1 MRLAEFLL
9 LVLVGWTTV
18 GALGISVSFLQ
29 HQRQKALRH
38 LGWLLTVWA
47 IYLATVIGV
56 SVTQRQRF
64 VTVGTPQCFDEMCFT
79 VAGFDEPKGYLLKD
93 SRLVRVKVSIT
104 NRGHKPE
111 SESLLRAYLVDR
123 QGRRWD
129 EVHGLSGVRLT
140 ARVAAGET
148 VTSEPV
154 FKVDEDTTPEGLVLT
169 HGSRQPGVLVIGDSD
184 SLLHRPT
191 VARLV
196 K

>member
-1 MRLAEFLL
+1 MRLMEVLL
-9 LVLVGWTTV
+9 LVLVGWTAV
-18 GALGISVSFLQ
+18 GALGITVSFLQ
-29 HQRQKALRH
+29 DHRQKAVRH
-38 LGWLLTVWA
+38 LGWLITVWV
-47 IYLATVIGV
+47 IYLAVVIGV

-64 VTVGTPQCFDEMCFT
+64 VAVGTPQCFDEMCFT
-79 VAGFDEPKGYLLKD
+79 VVGFDEPKGYLLQD
-93 SRLVRVKVSIT
+93 SRLVRIRVRIT

-111 SESLLRAYLVDR
+111 SESILRAYLVDR

-129 EVHGLSGVRLT
+129 EVPGLSGVRLT

-154 FKVDEDTTPEGLVLT
+154 FNVDQDITPEGLILT
-169 HGSRQPGVLVIGDSD
+169 HGQRQPGVLVIGDSD

-191 VARLV
+191 VARL